1 MNDYGKLRVTRGEP
15 IFAKG
20 QILEVLRA
28 HLIRIFMGSSYLMF
42 IGITH
47 GTGLFFGWF
56 FLQNLRFSEKHFF
69 GRFDNG
75 FMKAKDQVL
84 LKVVNY

>member
-20 QILEVLRA
+20 QILEVLPA
-28 HLIRIFMGSSYLMF
+28 HLIRIFMRSSYLIF

-47 GTGLFFGWF
+47 GTGLFFGR
-56 FLQNLRFSEKHFF
+56 FLQDLRFSEKYFF

-75 FMKAKDQVL
+75 FMKVKDT
-84 LKVVNY
+84 KYF